1 MKESPLITLSAV
13 KISDQDIDTFAA
25 FRDLLP
31 EQKSELIELVYKL
44 STALIRANDFSI
56 DE

>member
-1 MKESPLITLSAV
+1 MKEYPVITLSAV
-13 KISDQDIDTFAA
+13 KISDQDIETFAA

-31 EQKSELIELVYKL
+31 EQKSELIELVYTL
-44 STALIRANDFSI
+44 STALIRADDFPI